1 MFFFIIILN
10 LLKNVGD
17 IEWNW
22 KLKKNEEEKV
32 EKKIY
37 NIQLKCR
44 IDMCG
49 NKIKR

>member
-1 MFFFIIILN
+1 MEL
-10 LLKNVGD
+10 
-17 IEWNW
+17 ET
-22 KLKKNEEEKV
+22 KKNEEEK
-32 EKKIY
+32 EQKKIY